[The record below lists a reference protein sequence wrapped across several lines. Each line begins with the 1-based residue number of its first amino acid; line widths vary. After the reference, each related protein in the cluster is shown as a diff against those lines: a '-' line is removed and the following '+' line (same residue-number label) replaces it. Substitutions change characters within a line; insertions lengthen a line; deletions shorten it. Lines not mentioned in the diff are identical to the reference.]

1 MTGAAQEAERPQ
13 EGYLINGQIVPDE
26 ARPNPFARAGGET
39 AMTYNCAPK
48 PPTGPTNSPPT
59 GPPTSPIAGT
69 DTDAQQFAPPP
80 PPG

>member
-1 MTGAAQEAERPQ
+1 
-13 EGYLINGQIVPDE
+13 
-26 ARPNPFARAGGET
+26 
-39 AMTYNCAPK
+39 MTYNCAPR
-48 PPTGPTNSPPT
+48 PPTGPTSAPPT